1 MASKPKQGDG
11 MNQHYKPL
19 PRRRPVWDILTALLL
34 GVWFAILAAAYFNIL
49 WK

>member
-1 MASKPKQGDG
+1 
-11 MNQHYKPL
+11 MNEHYKPT
-19 PRRRPVWDILTALLL
+19 RKHQTWDILTALLL